1 MLPIVSGCSA
11 ESWKFG
17 RNSVYERNSIAAKSI
32 GTHTFVGRGIL
43 KGDAIPRHTRSPPRN
58 RFLHA
63 ATTRTE
69 HSIYSEINDRRG
81 WCTLDIELHNHNRN
95 FEPSASMRR
104 TADPVNFRATGI
116 RNENPR
122 EYHILAG
129 RTRRWFG
136 QSPNQ
141 TRYRHLYTRFS
152 SIECGIR
159 SLGLF
164 SVVLRFSTVCFY
176 VISTLFLRNF
186 ILGAVLTRK
195 TKNKALFVE

>member
-1 MLPIVSGCSA
+1 MLSIVSGCSA
-11 ESWKFG
+11 ESSKFG
-17 RNSVYERNSIAAKSI
+17 RNSAYEGNSIAAKSI
-32 GTHTFVGRGIL
+32 GAHTFDGRGIL
-43 KGDAIPRHTRSPPRN
+43 KGDAIPQHTRSPPRI

-69 HSIYSEINDRRG
+69 HRIHSEINDRRG

-95 FEPSASMRR
+95 FEPSAPMRR

-129 RTRRWFG
+129 RTRRRFG

-141 TRYRHLYTRFS
+141 TRYRQLYTQFS
-152 SIECGIR
+152 SIECGIP

-164 SVVLRFSTVCFY
+164 LVVQQFSTICFC
-176 VISTLFLRNF
+176 VISSSVPF
-186 ILGAVLTRK
+186 
-195 TKNKALFVE
+195 